1 MECNTSAGVRWLGAL
16 LLVMAVLLPSV
27 QAQAE
32 QVVTV
37 YVNESKVVSLK
48 ERFSEYA
55 LGNDSVANCV
65 VRRNDEY
72 GAEVVL
78 NGVAEGTTNL
88 IFWNQGGQIFAK
100 FDVKVKVRDLGQA
113 AANVKQKLEGIQG
126 IKVEVAGQKIIVS
139 GKVLT
144 TDDLKRVNLLLE
156 GDEDVIN
163 TVTLGPAALKVMAR
177 IINDFAGGD
186 GQVQVRTI
194 GQNLVLV
201 GTVYGKGSAQRIEDF
216 AKVFH
221 ANVVNLIKEK
231 EIDLDVGA
239 GDMIQVHAH
248 FMEVNTNAMEA
259 MGFSWGPFGGLSAQ
273 TGVGETAE
281 NGVHNHSAFWQVDGF
296 LSELLPHF
304 ENGRERNMGRQLKV
318 SSVSVKSGQ
327 PAEFQ
332 SGGELGYPVISS
344 MGAASLEFKKY
355 GITLKVLPFAQGNN
369 VTLKIHVKINLPTN
383 LGSAGAG
390 SVGSYVNFTNTEVDT
405 TQYCRAGD
413 SIAISGLLSQIDRK
427 VFDADPGS
435 SGALFELFRSKEFS
449 QEKSDLVIFIT
460 PQILAN
466 ARDANMEAK
475 QRTMQ
480 LFDAYDPISR

>member
-1 MECNTSAGVRWLGAL
+1 MRLAGIFLFMTAIL
-16 LLVMAVLLPSV
+16 LSTV
-27 QAQAE
+27 QAKAE
-32 QVVTV
+32 QTVTV
-37 YVNESKVVSLK
+37 FVNESKVVRLK
-48 ERFSEYA
+48 EQFSEYA
-55 LGNDSVANCV
+55 LGNDAVADCV

-78 NGVAEGTTNL
+78 NGAAEGTTNL
-88 IFWNQGGQIFAK
+88 IFWDQGGQIFAK
-100 FDVKVKVRDLGQA
+100 FNVKVQVRDLGQA
-113 AANVKQKLEGIQG
+113 AANVKERLEGIQG

-156 GDEDVIN
+156 GDDQVIN

-177 IINDFAGGD
+177 IIDDFAGGE
-186 GQVQVRTI
+186 GQVEVRTI
-194 GQNLVLV
+194 GQNLVLI
-201 GTVYGKGSAQRIEDF
+201 GTVYGKGSAGRIEDF

-221 ANVVNLIKEK
+221 ADVVNLIKEK

-239 GDMIQVHAH
+239 GKMVQVFAH
-248 FMEVNTNAMEA
+248 FMEVNTDAMEA
-259 MGFSWGPFGGLSAQ
+259 LGFSWSPLGSLE
-273 TGVGETAE
+273 TRTDVGETSE
-281 NGVHNHSAFWQVDGF
+281 NGVHNHNAFWQVNGF

-332 SGGELGYPVISS
+332 SGGELGYPVVST
-344 MGAASLEFKKY
+344 MGATSLEFKKY

-369 VTLKIHVKINLPTN
+369 VTLKIHVKINIPTN

-405 TQYCRAGD
+405 TQYCRTGD

-427 VFDADPGS
+427 AFDADPGS
-435 SGALFELFRSKEFS
+435 SGALFELFRSKEFH

-460 PQILAN
+460 PEILAD
-466 ARDANMEAK
+466 ARDANLEMK
-475 QRTMQ
+475 QRAIQ
-480 LFDAYDPISR
+480 LFDSYDPVSR